1 MKHLALILS
10 CLPAV
15 ALAQAPLPDTTSDQ
29 IAQIDAG
36 VICAPETTGTAEAP
50 GTVAGTTHLI
60 AEEPPFAAIT
70 RVVPAV
76 LGVGFG
82 VKSRS
87 ETPMGL
93 SPVMM
98 TVTHPPMGNDSVT
111 TQTFET
117 TIRGADASLT
127 FYQFDFDYELLPG
140 IWQMTATYNETVLY
154 RTTFEVVSP
163 DLVPELA
170 RICGFEDLLS

>member
-1 MKHLALILS
+1 MKNLVLTLS
-10 CLPAV
+10 CLPVV
-15 ALAQAPLPDTTSDQ
+15 ALGQAPLPDTTSDQ
-29 IAQIDAG
+29 IAQIEAG

-50 GTVAGTTHLI
+50 GTVA
-60 AEEPPFAAIT
+60 AAIT
-70 RVVPAV
+70 RTVPAV

-82 VKSRS
+82 IKARS
-87 ETPMGL
+87 DAPAGL
-93 SPVMM
+93 FPVVM
-98 TVTHPPMGNDSVT
+98 TVTHPPMGNKSVT

-140 IWQMTATYNETVLY
+140 IWQMTATYEDTVLY
-154 RTTFEVVSP
+154 RTTFEVVPP

-170 RICGFEDLLS
+170 RICGFENLLS